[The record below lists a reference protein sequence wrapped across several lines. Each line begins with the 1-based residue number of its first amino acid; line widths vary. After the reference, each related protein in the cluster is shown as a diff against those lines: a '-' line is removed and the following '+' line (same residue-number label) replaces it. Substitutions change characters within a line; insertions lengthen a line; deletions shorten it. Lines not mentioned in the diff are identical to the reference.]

1 MFNALS
7 HLGNANQI
15 TLRFHPSEWLRS
27 KYERKAHAGK
37 DVDQQGEY
45 SSNAGGNINMYN
57 HSQSQFGFFFLGNLE

>member
-7 HLGNANQI
+7 HLGNANQR

-45 SSNAGGNINMYN
+45 SSIAGGSVNLYS
-57 HSQSQFGFFFLGNLE
+57 HCGSQYGGSSES